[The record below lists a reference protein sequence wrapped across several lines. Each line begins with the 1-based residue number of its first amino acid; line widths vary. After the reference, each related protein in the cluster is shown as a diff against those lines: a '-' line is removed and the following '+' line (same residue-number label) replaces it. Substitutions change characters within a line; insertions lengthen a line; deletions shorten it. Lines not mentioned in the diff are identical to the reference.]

1 MIVPCAGSYYMRIRL
16 VHGLL
21 KDSKFRRLLH
31 ETVMAILR
39 GNQSQGKHPH
49 VAMVLAG
56 NISAGSLRQSLP
68 LALEAVIIQVR
79 LQRRCAAA

>member
-1 MIVPCAGSYYMRIRL
+1 
-16 VHGLL
+16 
-21 KDSKFRRLLH
+21 
-31 ETVMAILR
+31 
-39 GNQSQGKHPH
+39 
-49 VAMVLAG
+49 MVLAG